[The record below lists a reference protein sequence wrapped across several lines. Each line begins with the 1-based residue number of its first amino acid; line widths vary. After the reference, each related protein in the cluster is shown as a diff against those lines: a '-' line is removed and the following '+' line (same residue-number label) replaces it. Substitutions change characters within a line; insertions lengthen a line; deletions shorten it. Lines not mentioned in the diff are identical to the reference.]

1 VTVLFD
7 DRGYR
12 NLSVAAVVERGL
24 LRVTRP

>member
-1 VTVLFD
+1 VTVPFD

-24 LRVTRP
+24 LRVTRR